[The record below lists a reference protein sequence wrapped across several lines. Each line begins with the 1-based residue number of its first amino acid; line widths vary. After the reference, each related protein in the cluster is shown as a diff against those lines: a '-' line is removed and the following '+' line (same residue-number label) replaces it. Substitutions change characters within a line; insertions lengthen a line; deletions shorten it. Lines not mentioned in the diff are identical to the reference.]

1 MPVATPPSRLQS
13 RAYSELRRLIVS
25 GEFPPGT
32 FLSERQLAQQLEMSK
47 TPVHVALERLEAEG
61 FVSISAQ
68 QGIVV
73 RGMSVEDIVDHYE
86 LREAVECWTARRLAG
101 RLNEAQQKLLQ
112 ENIAQQQVALRNDDL
127 DAIMRLDGEMHCL
140 LCSFL
145 GNREIMTIM
154 ERLQDKIHQVI
165 IRVHDTDRTRPT
177 ASVAEHVQ
185 IVDTVLAG
193 DGAHAA
199 ALMAEHLEAGK
210 RRILNPSRFPVS

>member
-1 MPVATPPSRLQS
+1 M
-13 RAYSELRRLIVS
+13 
-25 GEFPPGT
+25 

-86 LREAVECWTARRLAG
+86 LREAVECWTVRRLAG
-101 RLNEAQQKLLQ
+101 RLDEAQQKLLR
-112 ENIAQQQVALRNDDL
+112 ENISRQQKALKEDDL

-154 ERLQDKIHQVI
+154 ERLQDKIQQVI
-165 IRVHDTDRTRPT
+165 VRVHDTDRTRPT
-177 ASVAEHVQ
+177 ASVTEHVE
-185 IVDTVLAG
+185 IVNAVLAG
-193 DGAHAA
+193 DGVRAA
-199 ALMAEHLEAGK
+199 ELMAEHLDAGK
-210 RRILNPSRFPVS
+210 RRILNPSRFSAS